1 MFMLT
6 HLHCNVKCWVCLYFS
21 PFPRFSCSVGVL
33 TGFGFSLFGETMS
46 ELRIN
51 ICEVKHKCPGVVYN
65 ILTEASLVK
74 PLPKILVLA
83 SSFVVLPSKPNLM
96 DAKNAVRERTP
107 LIG

>member
-1 MFMLT
+1 
-6 HLHCNVKCWVCLYFS
+6 
-21 PFPRFSCSVGVL
+21 
-33 TGFGFSLFGETMS
+33 MS

-65 ILTEASLVK
+65 ILTEAYLVK
-74 PLPKILVLA
+74 PLPKILGLA